1 MNIYN
6 NSHCADLTAAEA
18 MRKIEREP
26 KDRAEERHAESLIGT
41 MLRVANLAGYT
52 VRELA
57 IESNRTGKKYKKAG
71 RR

>member
-6 NSHCADLTAAEA
+6 DGHCADLTAAEA
-18 MRKIEREP
+18 IKEIEREP
-26 KDRAEERHAESLIGT
+26 KDRAEERRAESLIGT

-57 IESNRTGKKYKKAG
+57 IESNRTGKKYKKADKQ
-71 RR
+71 